1 MGTESHACP
10 CCHRLGVAGDYCA
23 THLNLRSENV
33 CDQTQ
38 QDSELLMLALQAVKD
53 EKKKTEADDTVVL
66 KAPQK
71 PGAAKAGAALSK
83 EHLLRPD
90 DADDEDPGVR
100 QHGLL
105 VITTACTAA
114 EYQSSPPE

>member
-1 MGTESHACP
+1 MRPESLCS
-10 CCHRLGVAGDYCA
+10 L
-23 THLNLRSENV
+23 
-33 CDQTQ
+33 TQ
-38 QDSELLMLALQAVKD
+38 GSELLMLALQAVKD

-71 PGAAKAGAALSK
+71 PGAAKSGVALSK

-100 QHGLL
+100 QHGLH
-105 VITTACTAA
+105 VITATCTADD
-114 EYQSSPPE
+114 